1 MKGTTMRVL
10 LFLLIPFLAF
20 GQVKFVE
27 TQYDDG
33 VEFNIYAV
41 NVDSGAYNQEFVLTG
56 YDMDLA
62 NYPLSYALK
71 IDTLTNDAQTEIIG
85 VYIQAYQIDKWINID
100 TLSAVD
106 TLNASHSLA
115 SAAFYG
121 KGVLNLNAYTY
132 GAFPRYRLNVVATHA
147 ANTDAFSF
155 YVKLYAS
162 KRD

>member
-1 MKGTTMRVL
+1 MKGKTMRVL

-20 GQVKFVE
+20 GQVKMVE

-33 VEFNIYAV
+33 AEFNIYAV
-41 NVDSGAYNQEFVLTG
+41 SVDSGAYNQEVVLTG
-56 YDMDLA
+56 YDADLF
-62 NYPLSYALK
+62 NYPVGYALK

-85 VYIQAYQIDKWINID
+85 VYMQAYQIDKWINID

-106 TLNASHSLA
+106 TLNASHPLA
-115 SAAFYG
+115 SASFYG
-121 KGVLNLNAYTY
+121 KGTLDLNVDHY
-132 GAFPRYRLNVVATHA
+132 GVFPRYRLNVVATHA
-147 ANTDAFSF
+147 ASSDAFSF